1 MFRILAVICF
11 FSSAALA
18 QETDVQVEFVVNDA
32 FVKGKLLG
40 GVEIRMARA
49 AERASEHTGYTGAN
63 GRLIVTVAPGTWFVT
78 YRLRG
83 YVPVVA
89 SETVLRDRVT
99 VVTTSLSMNLESEGT
114 PGGRRVR
121 IVLNW
126 GSAAGQVRD
135 ADAHALCPCL
145 PESPHV
151 YYQSRTHLAGTHEVS
166 LDVDDRDG
174 GGPETITFRD
184 PAPGAYR
191 YFVHNFSGD
200 GLLGASEAVVRV
212 LAGDEQIGE
221 FRVPADA
228 SQRAWRPFKHIQVA
242 PSGDVSVVAFDG
254 EELKRSEDRAIPA
267 GTSKFR
273 SSEEVVPGASPGGVS
288 SPGAPATDDQS
299 EVGIII
305 AVLGASFAIGLG
317 WKASRKRP
325 AA

>member
-1 MFRILAVICF
+1 MK
-11 FSSAALA
+11 
-18 QETDVQVEFVVNDA
+18 VEFVVNDA

-40 GVEIRMARA
+40 GVEIGMARA
-49 AERASEHTGYTGAN
+49 ASGAAEHTGFTGAN

-126 GSAAGQVRD
+126 GSGSNQVRD

-151 YYQSRTHLAGTHEVS
+151 YYQSRTHVTGTHEVS
-166 LDVDDRDG
+166 LDVDDRDW
-174 GGPETITFRD
+174 GGPETITLRD

-191 YFVHNFSGD
+191 YFVHNFSGEAQ
-200 GLLGASEAVVRV
+200 LGASGAVVRV
-212 LAGDEQIGE
+212 LAGDDQIGE

-228 SQRAWRPFKHIQVA
+228 AQRSWRPFKHLQVSA
-242 PSGDVSVVAFDG
+242 SGEVSVVAFDA
-254 EELKRSEDRAIPA
+254 EELKRGEDREVPA
-267 GTSKFR
+267 GTSKLG
-273 SSEEVVPGASPGGVS
+273 SGAESGPPPAGGGNQ
-288 SPGAPATDDQS
+288 GAAGEDEQAA
-299 EVGIII
+299 VGITI
-305 AVLGASFAIGLG
+305 AVMVVVFAIGLG
-317 WKASRKRP
+317 WMASRKKP